1 MSKLSTDYLNIEI
14 GARLIGVRTKLG
26 YTQPDFAAHLGLSY
40 RAYGNY
46 ERGEREM
53 PTALFRH
60 LCDKFQIDP
69 LWLLRG
75 PGTEPV
81 LIGSRQLD
89 QKLLSDIM
97 RLVEEWLERHDA
109 TLRCDKKAQ
118 LISLAYQRCSQAG
131 AVDALHLQDMLSMAA

>member
-1 MSKLSTDYLNIEI
+1 
-14 GARLIGVRTKLG
+14 
-26 YTQPDFAAHLGLSY
+26 
-40 RAYGNY
+40 
-46 ERGEREM
+46 
-53 PTALFRH
+53 
-60 LCDKFQIDP
+60 
-69 LWLLRG
+69 LLRG

>member
-81 LIGSRQLD
+81 LIEIGRAVQQECRDRSRMP
-89 QKLLSDIM
+89 SS
-97 RLVEEWLERHDA
+97 A
-109 TLRCDKKAQ
+109 
-118 LISLAYQRCSQAG
+118 
-131 AVDALHLQDMLSMAA
+131 